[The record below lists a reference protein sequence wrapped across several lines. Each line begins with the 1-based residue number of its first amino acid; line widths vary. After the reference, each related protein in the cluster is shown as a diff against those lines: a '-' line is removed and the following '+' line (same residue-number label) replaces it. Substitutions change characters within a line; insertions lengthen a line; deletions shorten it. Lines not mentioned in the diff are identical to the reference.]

1 MPLIQLQTNLKSL
14 TFGRDRPGGGSSNQ
28 PYVTVDIPQTSE
40 DFPDGIIPIP
50 GGADTDFLVR
60 NGLNVINDTAKD
72 LERLGKY
79 FAGPFPR
86 GGSPSG
92 LLFTIKQNLLSRIST
107 KTQFSGILNE
117 GVYTPLSSLTQ
128 AGINAFGLHVRKQGL
143 IPFVE
148 PKTYI
153 NALNQKDELFNQ
165 DKIISLENNRLIL
178 LKQIKIEGKTLL
190 NPPGQISPRPTE
202 ILAYG
207 GGPNSIIGIGKTR
220 ILFATNQQGA
230 PLRTGINNGKEI
242 RIGSKVEKI
251 QLNKFQSLIED
262 NPLPIG
268 ASPKYNSILP
278 IDDNNFIF
286 DPIGQNS
293 TEGYYLLGDTSVYKT
308 PGESLEAKRKF
319 SNKFT
324 AENLNQITLPPLDL
338 GGGSTINIATPIEEI
353 NALPLGA
360 SFTYQ
365 KITKDIGGGTFPL
378 IEPVKREQLF
388 NLGVTPEESFY
399 LKNNTSVYEGSRP
412 GNPSLTPRTDLKT
425 YQVGNKLNF
434 TTNQFKPI
442 LRGGAGDKYLGVLEA
457 SGNSNV
463 GNTNKLLSVTSEGGL
478 TFEPNFE
485 ASVYVSSPTGSLKN
499 STRIFD
505 NNTFTL
511 NTQQLQD
518 KATLSLSNEEFPDF
532 RKTLIDDNNI
542 KKSST
547 LSISPSYEDAKNKL
561 IDGPTDSRINYAS
574 PGQKG
579 NIISYTK
586 GKFVNNSPTPNI
598 TDRLNALPLYK
609 STSVAATQQGDAGGF
624 KNDLVKFRIAAIDTN
639 NPTEKVFMHFRAYI
653 DSFSDQYNANW
664 NQQKYMGRGEPF
676 YKYDNFQ
683 RDINLSFTVAAQS
696 KPEIMVMYR
705 KLNYLAS
712 TLAPDYTDA
721 GYMAGNLVQLTMGGW
736 CYELPGFIRSLTLDV
751 PEESPWEIGINDKGT
766 FDDTVKEMPH
776 ICKVTGLT
784 FTPIHTFRP
793 SIVKLTNPMP
803 KPEQNL
809 EDNNEYGNQR
819 YLALKQGENN
829 NYDNRVNWYT

>member
-28 PYVTVDIPQTSE
+28 PYITVDIPQNFE
-40 DFPDGIIPIP
+40 DFPEGFEIAFQGGNITIP
-50 GGADTDFLVR
+50 GGLGNINIPGGTVNIPGGPDTDFLVR
-60 NGLNVINDTAKD
+60 NGLNVATDVTKD
-72 LERLGKY
+72 LVRLGKY
-79 FAGPFPR
+79 FAGPFPQ

-92 LLFTIKQNLLSRIST
+92 LLFTAKQNLLSRIST
-107 KTQFSGILNE
+107 KTQFSGVLNE

-128 AGINAFGLHVRKQGL
+128 AGINAFGLHVRKQGS
-143 IPFVE
+143 IPFIE

-153 NALNQKDELFNQ
+153 NEL
-165 DKIISLENNRLIL
+165 KNRLEFSNTLNSPNFKDINRL
-178 LKQIKIEGKTLL
+178 VRLTGIKIDNSSTWERKDRSR
-190 NPPGQISPRPTE
+190 NQISEDSNE

-220 ILFATNQQGA
+220 IKFATDRFEN
-230 PLRTGINNGKEI
+230 PLQTGRNNWKLNTNNALKGMPTDFFSFRTGENVYNYTVPGYYGLGGVSSFLSDETLGEGTFINKNSKENGKVFEV
-242 RIGSKVEKI
+242 GGPVEK
-251 QLNKFQSLIED
+251 LY
-262 NPLPIG
+262 NP
-268 ASPKYNSILP
+268 
-278 IDDNNFIF
+278 
-286 DPIGQNS
+286 
-293 TEGYYLLGDTSVYKT
+293 SVYKT
-308 PGESLEAKRKF
+308 NDIESDDFLSSDVVGLR
-319 SNKFT
+319 
-324 AENLNQITLPPLDL
+324 I
-338 GGGSTINIATPIEEI
+338 
-353 NALPLGA
+353 
-360 SFTYQ
+360 
-365 KITKDIGGGTFPL
+365 
-378 IEPVKREQLF
+378 
-388 NLGVTPEESFY
+388 
-399 LKNNTSVYEGSRP
+399 
-412 GNPSLTPRTDLKT
+412 PRNDLKT
-425 YQVGNKLNF
+425 YQVGSKLNF

-442 LRGGAGDKYLGVLEA
+442 LRGGAGAKYFNNLEGPIQFSTLDKL
-457 SGNSNV
+457 
-463 GNTNKLLSVTSEGGL
+463 TSVTKEGGL

-485 ASVYVSSPTGSLKN
+485 TSVYVSSPTGSLKN

-518 KATLSLSNEEFPDF
+518 KAILSLSNGEFPDF

-542 KKSST
+542 EESST
-547 LSISPSYEDAKNKL
+547 LSISPSYENARNRA

-586 GKFVNNSPTPNI
+586 GKINTLGEVNI

-609 STSVAATQQGDAGGF
+609 SKNVAATEEGDAGGT

-639 NPTEKVFMHFRAYI
+639 NPTKKTYMHFRAYI

-664 NQQKYMGRGEPF
+664 NQQKYMGRGELF

-712 TLAPDYTDA
+712 TLAPDYTPA

-751 PEESPWEIGINDKGT
+751 PEESPWEIGINDDGK
-766 FDDTVKEMPH
+766 FDNTVKEMPH

-793 SIVKLTNPMP
+793 SIMKLTKSMS
-803 KPEQNL
+803 KPDDNL
-809 EDNNEYGNQR
+809 ADNNEYGNQR
-819 YLALKQGENN
+819 YLALKATNN
-829 NYDNRVNWYT
+829 NYDSKVNWYTFQEKIFGDEATFYNTVGGSTGNIDEGPNR

>member
-28 PYVTVDIPQTSE
+28 PYVTVDIPQNSE

-148 PKTYI
+148 PKTYT
-153 NALNQKDELFNQ
+153 NALNQKDELFNK
-165 DKIISLENNRLIL
+165 DKIIGDEKGEGNRLVDLTELKINKTISINPL
-178 LKQIKIEGKTLL
+178 SLKQ
-190 NPPGQISPRPTE
+190 NQISPNDGE
-202 ILAYG
+202 VLLYG
-207 GGPNSIIGIGKTR
+207 GGPKSIIGIGKTR

-230 PLRTGINNGKEI
+230 PLRTGISNGKEI

-251 QLNKFQSLIED
+251 QPNKFQPSIID
-262 NPLPIG
+262 NPLILG
-268 ASPKYNSILP
+268 ASNKFNKI
-278 IDDNNFIF
+278 IG
-286 DPIGQNS
+286 DPDSLVDTDKITVNS

-324 AENLNQITLPPLDL
+324 AENLNQITLPPLNL

-425 YQVGNKLNF
+425 YQVGNKL
-434 TTNQFKPI
+434 
-442 LRGGAGDKYLGVLEA
+442 
-457 SGNSNV
+457 
-463 GNTNKLLSVTSEGGL
+463 
-478 TFEPNFE
+478 
-485 ASVYVSSPTGSLKN
+485 
-499 STRIFD
+499 
-505 NNTFTL
+505 
-511 NTQQLQD
+511 
-518 KATLSLSNEEFPDF
+518 
-532 RKTLIDDNNI
+532 
-542 KKSST
+542 
-547 LSISPSYEDAKNKL
+547 
-561 IDGPTDSRINYAS
+561 
-574 PGQKG
+574 
-579 NIISYTK
+579 
-586 GKFVNNSPTPNI
+586 KF
-598 TDRLNALPLYK
+598 Y
-609 STSVAATQQGDAGGF
+609 
-624 KNDLVKFRIAAIDTN
+624 
-639 NPTEKVFMHFRAYI
+639 Y
-653 DSFSDQYNANW
+653 
-664 NQQKYMGRGEPF
+664 
-676 YKYDNFQ
+676 
-683 RDINLSFTVAAQS
+683 
-696 KPEIMVMYR
+696 
-705 KLNYLAS
+705 
-712 TLAPDYTDA
+712 
-721 GYMAGNLVQLTMGGW
+721 
-736 CYELPGFIRSLTLDV
+736 
-751 PEESPWEIGINDKGT
+751 
-766 FDDTVKEMPH
+766 
-776 ICKVTGLT
+776 
-784 FTPIHTFRP
+784 
-793 SIVKLTNPMP
+793 
-803 KPEQNL
+803 
-809 EDNNEYGNQR
+809 
-819 YLALKQGENN
+819 
-829 NYDNRVNWYT
+829 

>member
-28 PYVTVDIPQTSE
+28 PYITVDIPQNFE
-40 DFPDGIIPIP
+40 DFPEGFEIAFQGGNITIP
-50 GGADTDFLVR
+50 GGLGNINIPGGTVNIPGGPDTDFLVR
-60 NGLNVINDTAKD
+60 NGLNVATDVTKD
-72 LERLGKY
+72 LVRLGKY
-79 FAGPFPR
+79 FAGPFPQ

-92 LLFTIKQNLLSRIST
+92 LLFTAKQNLLSRIST
-107 KTQFSGILNE
+107 KTQFSGVLNE

-143 IPFVE
+143 IPFIE

-153 NALNQKDELFNQ
+153 NEL
-165 DKIISLENNRLIL
+165 KNRLEFSNTLNFSNFKDINRL
-178 LKQIKIEGKTLL
+178 VRLTGIKIDNSSTWERKDRSR
-190 NPPGQISPRPTE
+190 NQISEDSNE

-220 ILFATNQQGA
+220 IKFATDRFEN
-230 PLRTGINNGKEI
+230 PLQTGRNNWKLNTNNALEGMPTDFFSFRTGENVYNYTVPGYYGLGGVSSFLPDKTLGVPTFINKNSKENGKVFEV
-242 RIGSKVEKI
+242 GGPVEK
-251 QLNKFQSLIED
+251 LY
-262 NPLPIG
+262 NP
-268 ASPKYNSILP
+268 
-278 IDDNNFIF
+278 
-286 DPIGQNS
+286 
-293 TEGYYLLGDTSVYKT
+293 SVYKT
-308 PGESLEAKRKF
+308 NDIESNDFL
-319 SNKFT
+319 
-324 AENLNQITLPPLDL
+324 
-338 GGGSTINIATPIEEI
+338 
-353 NALPLGA
+353 
-360 SFTYQ
+360 SF
-365 KITKDIGGGTFPL
+365 DVIGL
-378 IEPVKREQLF
+378 RI
-388 NLGVTPEESFY
+388 
-399 LKNNTSVYEGSRP
+399 
-412 GNPSLTPRTDLKT
+412 PRNDLKT
-425 YQVGNKLNF
+425 YQVGSKLNF

-442 LRGGAGDKYLGVLEA
+442 LRGGAGAKYLNALEA
-457 SGNSNV
+457 LGNSNNV
-463 GNTNKLLSVTSEGGL
+463 ILNKFLSVTLGGGL

-485 ASVYVSSPTGSLKN
+485 TSVYVSSPTGSLKN

-518 KATLSLSNEEFPDF
+518 KAILSLSNGEFPDF

-542 KKSST
+542 KESST
-547 LSISPSYEDAKNKL
+547 LSISPSYKNARNRA

-586 GKFVNNSPTPNI
+586 GKINTLGKINI

-609 STSVAATQQGDAGGF
+609 SKNVAATQEGDAGGF

-639 NPTEKVFMHFRAYI
+639 NPTKKTYMHFRAYI

-664 NQQKYMGRGEPF
+664 NQQKYMGRGELF

-712 TLAPDYTDA
+712 TLAPDYTPA

-751 PEESPWEIGINDKGT
+751 PEESPWEIGIDDEGL
-766 FDDTVKEMPH
+766 FDSTVKEMPH

-793 SIVKLTNPMP
+793 SIMKLTKSMS
-803 KPEQNL
+803 KPDDNL
-809 EDNNEYGNQR
+809 ADNNEYGNQR
-819 YLALKQGENN
+819 YLALKATNN
-829 NYDNRVNWYT
+829 NYDSKVNWYI